1 MPVILGID
9 TGGTYTDS
17 VIVDAV
23 SRQVLCKA
31 KAFTTRQDL
40 LCGIAQS
47 LDRMHYAHPDEIV
60 MVCLSTTLATN
71 AVVEGQSGRVGALL
85 LGRDAA
91 GSLPAVQVRRLRGT
105 LDIKGRILEDI
116 SPEEIIAA
124 ANAFRGQVDA
134 VAISGFASVRNPVH
148 EARVRQIIQQELDV
162 PVVCAHE
169 LSSALGFQ
177 ERTVTAV
184 LNAALIPNIRA
195 LIDSTDL
202 ALAQRKIH
210 APIMI
215 VKGDGSL
222 MRAEYA
228 RSRPIET
235 VLSGPA
241 ASIVGGLFLSG
252 VSDALLLDMG
262 GTTTDLAEVK
272 NGRVTISAAGA
283 TVSGWRTQLR
293 AAEISTFGAGGDSR
307 LHWAPDGQ
315 LSIGPQRVLP
325 LCVAGI
331 RNPKLAEEL
340 RHYVPPT
347 DYMLFEEQVCECYAF
362 VRPPRYR
369 SMNPQEQQLQN
380 LLKDG
385 PHSLFYLAHHMQKD
399 AEKLGLSA
407 LVQQGVLQ
415 RCGLTPTDLLHVRG
429 DMTRWNT
436 DAARQGAQ
444 LMAER
449 HSLPLADFLQT
460 AFDTVQNRLKET
472 CIQAAADFAHSNISL
487 QDSSARFFL
496 NGHSSLLQTEIRL
509 KRPVV
514 ALGAPVAAWLPEVC
528 RSLHTELIIPEH
540 AEVANAVGA
549 AVGQV
554 MVTAEALIR
563 PDQYHKG
570 YIVHSASGS
579 QWFEQLPEAEAWAE
593 QTLRDYVCG
602 LAAQAG
608 GGQLTIDCRAVPT
621 YTPSFTGG
629 QRTFIQTKIT
639 ATVLGSPQWTE
650 PSKEC

>member
-272 NGRVTISAAGA
+272 TGA
-283 TVSGWRTQLR
+283 
-293 AAEISTFGAGGDSR
+293 
-307 LHWAPDGQ
+307 
-315 LSIGPQRVLP
+315 
-325 LCVAGI
+325 
-331 RNPKLAEEL
+331 
-340 RHYVPPT
+340 
-347 DYMLFEEQVCECYAF
+347 
-362 VRPPRYR
+362 
-369 SMNPQEQQLQN
+369 
-380 LLKDG
+380 
-385 PHSLFYLAHHMQKD
+385 
-399 AEKLGLSA
+399 
-407 LVQQGVLQ
+407 
-415 RCGLTPTDLLHVRG
+415 
-429 DMTRWNT
+429 
-436 DAARQGAQ
+436 
-444 LMAER
+444 
-449 HSLPLADFLQT
+449 
-460 AFDTVQNRLKET
+460 
-472 CIQAAADFAHSNISL
+472 
-487 QDSSARFFL
+487 
-496 NGHSSLLQTEIRL
+496 
-509 KRPVV
+509 
-514 ALGAPVAAWLPEVC
+514 
-528 RSLHTELIIPEH
+528 
-540 AEVANAVGA
+540 
-549 AVGQV
+549 
-554 MVTAEALIR
+554 
-563 PDQYHKG
+563 
-570 YIVHSASGS
+570 
-579 QWFEQLPEAEAWAE
+579 
-593 QTLRDYVCG
+593 
-602 LAAQAG
+602 
-608 GGQLTIDCRAVPT
+608 
-621 YTPSFTGG
+621 
-629 QRTFIQTKIT
+629 
-639 ATVLGSPQWTE
+639 
-650 PSKEC
+650 

>member
-17 VIVDAV
+17 VIIDAA

-47 LDRMHYAHPDEIV
+47 LDQMKFEHPQDIA

-85 LGRDAA
+85 LGRDVS

-105 LDIKGRILEDI
+105 MDIKGRILEDI
-116 SPEEIIAA
+116 SPDEIITA

-148 EARVRQIIQQELDV
+148 ETHVRKIIQQELDI

-184 LNAALIPNIRA
+184 LNAALIPNIRE
-195 LIDSTDL
+195 LIDSTSR
-202 ALAQRKIH
+202 ALEQRSIH

-222 MRAEYA
+222 MQAEYA

-241 ASIVGGLFLSG
+241 ASIAGGLFLSG

-262 GTTTDLAEVK
+262 GTTSDLAEVRD
-272 NGRVTISAAGA
+272 GRVNISATGA
-283 TVSGWRTQLR
+283 VVGGWRTQLR
-293 AAEISTFGAGGDSR
+293 AAEISTFGVGGDSR

-315 LSIGPQRVLP
+315 LSVGPQRVLP
-325 LCVAGI
+325 LCVAGM
-331 RNPKLAEEL
+331 RNPKLIEEL
-340 RHYVPPT
+340 RCYAPSA
-347 DYMLFEEQVCECYAF
+347 DYILFEEQVCECYAF
-362 VRPPRYR
+362 VHPPKHRF
-369 SMNPQEQQLQN
+369 MNQQERQLQS
-380 LLKDG
+380 LLADG
-385 PHSLFYLAHHMQKD
+385 PHPLFYLAHHMQKD

-407 LVQQGVLQ
+407 LVKEGVLQ

-429 DMTRWNT
+429 DMARWNT
-436 DAARQGAQ
+436 EAARLGAQ
-444 LMAER
+444 YMAEL
-449 HSLPLADFLQT
+449 HSLSLADFLQL
-460 AFDTVQNRLKET
+460 ALDTVKSRLRET
-472 CIQAAADFAHSNISL
+472 CIQAAADFAHSDVSL
-487 QDSSARFFL
+487 QDKNARFFL
-496 NGHSSLLQTEIRL
+496 SDCSSLLHTDIRL

-514 ALGAPVAAWLPEVC
+514 ALGAPVSPWLPDVC

-570 YIVHSASGS
+570 YVVHTNWGNP
-579 QWFEQLPEAEAWAE
+579 WFEQLSDAEAWADRTIRE
-593 QTLRDYVCG
+593 YACG
-602 LAAQAG
+602 LASKAG
-608 GGQLTIDCRAVPT
+608 GGQLAVDCRTVPT
-621 YTPSFTGG
+621 YAPSFTGG
-629 QRTFIQTKIT
+629 QQTFIQIKIT
-639 ATVLGSPQWTE
+639 ATVIGSPQWTE
-650 PSKEC
+650 PSKE